1 LIAKTEATP
10 FFHSRVFC
18 KTLKTY
24 REMLNALLANVSEFR
39 ATQLPFPFQPESN
52 PYMERAEIALGAKR

>member
-1 LIAKTEATP
+1 MGRA
-10 FFHSRVFC
+10 FC

-39 ATQLPFPFQPESN
+39 ATQLLFPFRPESN
-52 PYMERAEIALGAKR
+52 PYTERAEIALGAKR